1 MQILNHPLP
10 VKFVKIIIS
19 TSIQFNTKQL
29 ALETPCDDLAF
40 PIVPGRLSDSKVKSD
55 KGTHNNKTTKKI
67 ITTWKSYFKTPT
79 LKQIRNCLI

>member
-29 ALETPCDDLAF
+29 ALETP
-40 PIVPGRLSDSKVKSD
+40 
-55 KGTHNNKTTKKI
+55 
-67 ITTWKSYFKTPT
+67 
-79 LKQIRNCLI
+79 